1 MGTGKSS
8 AISILVQHL
17 TPRISAGTDPRM
29 VYYYISRKQVRRSES
44 IDIFRCLIA
53 QLAWSFDGTSIAKPV
68 QAMYDKTGRDRI
80 SERGKPSIEERVT
93 TLHGLCNAWPR
104 TTIIIDA
111 LYECLVLSKVL
122 HGLGETRAKATSTLQ
137 ILLSTRT
144 HINVPFYFAD
154 CEKIQ
159 IDEGEDSG
167 DVEIYVREDSSS
179 GGSQNRRLLD
189 GRRPDLEARLVQILI
204 TRAQGMFIWVKR
216 LQCSF
221 LETLSIGCDYRT
233 R

>member
-1 MGTGKSS
+1 
-8 AISILVQHL
+8 
-17 TPRISAGTDPRM
+17 M